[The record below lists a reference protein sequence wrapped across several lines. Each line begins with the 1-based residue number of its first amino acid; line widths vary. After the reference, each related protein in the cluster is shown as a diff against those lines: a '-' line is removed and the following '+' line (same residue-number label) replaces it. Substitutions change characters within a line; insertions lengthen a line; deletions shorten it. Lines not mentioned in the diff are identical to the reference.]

1 MSERRS
7 TLAVVVG
14 VTVALLSSAEAL
26 TPPPQGY
33 VLRTN
38 DSYSGIAHPSSPIAI
53 GSDFTFE
60 AWIRLDEDSPAFTP
74 IVMYSPADGA
84 PPIGLYTNG
93 RRLGFLQQND
103 DPGGVEGPEQ
113 VPIHQWVH
121 VAATRTAAVVRLFVD
136 GSEVGYAPSVLELT
150 PGLAPWSTGGGAEM
164 STAQVRVWRRAL
176 AVDELNAS
184 AERVLTGTEAGL
196 AACWPLDDGVGVHA
210 IDLAPGANHMTTFG
224 APGWGL
230 PAEWARTEVL
240 RTGPY
245 FVLEPIDAPPMRINP
260 EGRLVDYDSD
270 GDLDAFAVE
279 TPNSLDAGVVR
290 LLRNTGGGHFIDAT
304 QEDFEGGGVD
314 NTSGGRQTV
323 VAELTGDG
331 LVDIFYADSGPE
343 DGTGWLDQNR
353 IFVQQPG
360 GGLADET
367 TVRLPMI
374 PSFTHD
380 LAHGDLDG
388 DGDIDFLLGAGP
400 QHQLEI
406 YRNDGTGRFALSTVG
421 LPPDLVDQPRAG
433 MLAVDVDNDGDVDVV
448 RGLWRP
454 VGEPGRP
461 ILTLLQNDGS
471 GNFTLA
477 GPGVFPPPPDHP
489 SIVGPYDIRPGDF
502 DGDSFV
508 DLVVAFPADLE
519 RGAVL
524 SLYLG
529 NGNGTFREHLE
540 AFPQKWPFVATASI
554 FWAFTTDLDGNG
566 LIDVV
571 TSNRAPARLFYHRP
585 GLRFQDA
592 TDALPTNHVFTLML
606 PADFDGDGDGDL
618 LAYRIDKPFA
628 VLRNVKPFPATVPCM
643 PDRATLCLGDLTV
656 KLQWRAAEGVDV
668 AATALP
674 DEGEFGGFELP
685 HGGENVRLRLVRSC
699 GSSLPYEVVAT
710 QGTPPWVT
718 LHVIPQAGDALTLAG
733 VPKDRAVP
741 CARARRRGSGR

>member
-1 MSERRS
+1 MYNWREK
-7 TLAVVVG
+7 L
-14 VTVALLSSAEAL
+14 VALAAVACNVVSPADAL
-26 TPPPQGY
+26 TPPQQGY

-38 DSYSGIAHPSSPIAI
+38 DSYFGIAHPTTPIVI
-53 GSDFTFE
+53 GGDFTFE
-60 AWIRLDEDSPAFTP
+60 AWIRLDEDSPTFTP
-74 IVMYSPADGA
+74 IVMYSPAEGA

-93 RRLGFLQQND
+93 RRLGFFQQND

-113 VPIHQWVH
+113 FAIHQWVH

-136 GSEVGYAPSVLELT
+136 GSEVGYTPSALELT
-150 PGLAPWSTGGGAEM
+150 PGLAPWSIGGGAEM

-176 AVDELNAS
+176 AVDELNAR
-184 AERVLTGTEAGL
+184 AEQVLTGTEAGL
-196 AACWPLDDGVGVHA
+196 VAYWPLDDGVGVHA
-210 IDLAPGANHMTTFG
+210 IDLSPGANHMATFG
-224 APGWGL
+224 GWGWGL

-245 FVLEPIDAPPMRINP
+245 FVLEPVDAPPMRINP

-279 TPNSLDAGVVR
+279 TPNSLDAGAVR
-290 LLRNTGGGHFIDAT
+290 LLRNTGGGHFVDAT
-304 QEDFEGGGVD
+304 LEDFEGGGVD

-331 LVDIFYADSGPE
+331 LVDVFYADSGPE

-360 GGLADET
+360 GRLADET
-367 TVRLPMI
+367 TARLPLA

-406 YRNDGTGRFALSTVG
+406 YRNDGTGHFSLSTVG
-421 LPPDLVDQPRAG
+421 LPPELVDQPRAG
-433 MLAVDVDNDGDVDVV
+433 MLAVDIDNDGDVDVV

-454 VGEPGRP
+454 VGEPELP
-461 ILTLLQNDGS
+461 LLTLLRNDGA

-477 GPGVFPPPPDHP
+477 GPGVFPPPPNNPD
-489 SIVGPYDIRPGDF
+489 IVGPYDIRPGDF

-524 SLYLG
+524 SLYLN
-529 NGNGTFREHLE
+529 NGNGTFREHLK
-540 AFPQKWPFVATASI
+540 AFPQRWPFVATTSI

-566 LIDVV
+566 LIDLV
-571 TSNRAPARLFYHRP
+571 TCNRAPTRLLYHRP

-628 VLRNVKPFPATVPCM
+628 VLRNVKPFPATVPCV
-643 PDRATLCLGDLTV
+643 PDRATMCLGELTI
-656 KLQWRAAEGVDV
+656 KLQWRAADGVAV
-668 AATALP
+668 TATALP
-674 DEGEFGGFELP
+674 GEGPLGGFFFFDKSREVRLQLVRHCGSAVDYDIVVSEGEAPE
-685 HGGENVRLRLVRSC
+685 
-699 GSSLPYEVVAT
+699 
-710 QGTPPWVT
+710 VT
-718 LHVIPQAGDALTLAG
+718 LHLIPQAGDSTTWTG
-733 VPKDRAVP
+733 VPGTQPAP
-741 CARARRRGSGR
+741 CGRARRRSSGR